1 VAIVVEFPNTVIEP
15 RAMGSDENQNA
26 FVIAAVTA
34 ALFIIV
40 VGAYFAHSDDRSS
53 SGFGDATT
61 HAYAKETDLTPTS
74 GAGGAPAAD
83 TVDLTASHLVSV
95 KVEPAGE
102 YVFPIEKEAVGSID
116 FNQEM
121 SVQVFTPYQGRI
133 VGLFAT
139 IGDEVKKGQTLFTI
153 DSPDLLQAESTLIAA
168 AGVLQFTT
176 RNLARLKQLYTT
188 KAVSQKDM
196 EQAVSDQQT
205 AEGNVRAGRDA
216 VRLFGKS
223 EAEIDDIIAKRLA
236 DPILVVPSP
245 MSGRVTARNAAP
257 GLFVQPGNAPAP
269 FSVADISTMWML
281 ANVAETDS
289 PAFKV
294 GQEVKVRVTAFP
306 GREFEGKISTI
317 SSTVDPS
324 TRRVWVRSEIA
335 DPQHELRAGMFATFV
350 IRTGDPVR
358 TTAVPLDGVVREGD
372 GIMTMWVTADR
383 RCFTRRIVRIG
394 FQRDGYRQILEGL
407 PTRGARRHGRG
418 FVSQQRACHRIPLM
432 TVRSVIKP
440 AGQKIE
446 EYLCSKAYYRS
457 H

>member
-1 VAIVVEFPNTVIEP
+1 MRFNRKQSVLA
-15 RAMGSDENQNA
+15 
-26 FVIAAVTA
+26 IAALAAVLMTA
-34 ALFIIV
+34 A
-40 VGAYFAHSDDRSS
+40 GAYFAY
-53 SGFGDATT
+53 FGGWPASELRDAAKN
-61 HAYAKETDLTPTS
+61 AYAKETDAKTDANRTG
-74 GAGGAPAAD
+74 GAGGSPAAD
-83 TVDLTASHLVSV
+83 SVDLTDSQLASV
-95 KVEPAGE
+95 KVEPVGE
-102 YVFPIEKEAVGSID
+102 YEFPIEKEAVGSID

-139 IGDEVKKGQTLFTI
+139 VGDEVKKGQTLFTI

-168 AGVLQFTT
+168 AGVLEFTT
-176 RNLARLKQLYTT
+176 RNLARLKALYAT

-205 AEGNVRAGRDA
+205 AEGNVRAGRDS

-223 EAEIDDIIAKRLA
+223 DAEINDIIAKRLA

-245 MSGRVTARNAAP
+245 IAGRITARNAAP
-257 GLFVQPGNAPAP
+257 GLFVQPGNPPAP

-294 GQEVKVRVTAFP
+294 GQQVKVRVTAFP
-306 GREFEGKISTI
+306 GHEFEGRISTI
-317 SSTVDPS
+317 SSSVDPS

-358 TTAVPLDGVVREGD
+358 ATAVPLDGVVREGD
-372 GIMTMWVTADR
+372 GTMTVWVTADR
-383 RCFTRRIVRIG
+383 RRFTRRIVKIG
-394 FQRDGYRQILEGL
+394 LQRNGYRQVLEGL
-407 PTRGARRHGRG
+407 QPGELVATEGALFLSNAITIAAR
-418 FVSQQRACHRIPLM
+418 
-432 TVRSVIKP
+432 
-440 AGQKIE
+440 
-446 EYLCSKAYYRS
+446 
-457 H
+457 